1 MGSGQPLSQDQ
12 THAKQI
18 PHREIYRRAL
28 RASMQM
34 KMPQTAKPKKLA
46 ELFRIAGTLPN
57 IGGLLRSAQF
67 GHQD

>member
-1 MGSGQPLSQDQ
+1 
-12 THAKQI
+12 
-18 PHREIYRRAL
+18 
-28 RASMQM
+28 MQM